1 MGTVAEIRGLS
12 AEERKQ
18 IVEGFNRTDED
29 FPLHLC
35 FHELF
40 EEQVERTPER
50 EALVFGDHRLT
61 YRELN
66 SRANQLARYL
76 RAQGLAASTPVGLF
90 LRRSDAMIITLLGI
104 LKAGGAYVPLHPDL
118 PKARL
123 EQQLSTV
130 KPPLIITQES
140 LWGRLPEVSC
150 QVICLEKEQT
160 AIAHEPATNLERH
173 ATPTDLIY
181 VIFTSGS
188 TGVPKAVATRQE
200 NVVNY
205 TQSFMRKLKL
215 GDFDASGG
223 LRMANVSTLSADL
236 GNTPIF
242 AALASGG
249 CLHMVPDDVLLDGKL
264 YGEYAVREQID
275 LLKIAPSHLRALM
288 ATGDPAKVLPPKHLV
303 IGGESLHWDFV
314 RQIREASPCKIL
326 NHYSPT
332 ETTIGCLTFE
342 TEADSALS
350 SVTAVVPL
358 GRPIAN
364 MRVYVLDQDLQPI
377 PVAVPGDL
385 YIGGRGVSNGY
396 LGRPD
401 LTAEKFMPDPLN
413 PESGL
418 RFYRSGDRARFLPG
432 GIIEFL
438 GREDNQVKVR
448 GFRVELGEVEAVLSR
463 HPAIEQAVVVFKQS
477 MGGDQRLVA
486 FAIAPEKPAASE
498 LREFMLQHVPDYM
511 VPSNFVYVDAFPLNA
526 NGKADRQVLAE
537 RIPSDAPLTMDF
549 SGMDDVQEKI
559 AGIWCTVLQRAEVG
573 LNDNFFELGGHSLL
587 ATQIIARL
595 RSAFD
600 IPVPLRAIFEA
611 PTVAGLAEVVKQQS
625 AEASEPEDIA
635 KILSEVE
642 GLSEEEARSLLE
654 ASK

>member
-12 AEERKQ
+12 AEERQQ
-18 IVEGFNRTDED
+18 IVAGFNRTDDD
-29 FPLHLC
+29 FPLYLC

-50 EALVFGDHRLT
+50 EALVFGDRRLT
-61 YRELN
+61 YSGLN
-66 SRANQLARYL
+66 ARANRLARYL
-76 RAQGLAASTPVGLF
+76 RAQGLAPSTPVGLF
-90 LRRSDAMIITLLGI
+90 LRRSDEMIITLLGI
-104 LKAGGAYVPLHPDL
+104 LKAGGAYVALHPDL

-130 KPPLIITQES
+130 KPPLVITQES
-140 LWGRLPEVSC
+140 LLAKLPEVSC
-150 QVICLEKEQT
+150 QVISIEKEQP
-160 AIAHEPATNLERH
+160 AIARESSANLERH

-188 TGVPKAVATRQE
+188 TGVPKAVATRHE

-205 TQSFMRKLKL
+205 TQSIVRKLKL
-215 GDFDASGG
+215 SDFEASGG

-264 YGEYAVREQID
+264 YGEYAEREKID

-314 RQIREASPCKIL
+314 RQIRQASPCRIL

-342 TEADSALS
+342 TEADSGLS
-350 SVTAVVPL
+350 TVTAVVPL

-364 MRVYVLDQDLQPI
+364 MKVYVLDQDLQPL
-377 PVAVPGDL
+377 PVGVPGDL

-401 LTAEKFMPDPLN
+401 LTAEKFMADPLN
-413 PESGL
+413 PASGL

-463 HPAIEQAVVVFKQS
+463 HAAIEQAVVVFKQS
-477 MGGDQRLVA
+477 TGGDQRLVA
-486 FAIAPEKPAASE
+486 FAIAPEKPVASE
-498 LREFMLQHVPDYM
+498 LREFMLRYVPDYM
-511 VPSNFVYVDAFPLNA
+511 VPSSFVYVDAFPLNA

-537 RIPSDAPLTMDF
+537 RIPLDAPLTVGF

-559 AGIWCTVLQRAEVG
+559 AGIWCTVLQRAQVG
-573 LNDNFFELGGHSLL
+573 LHDNFFELGGHSLL

-611 PTVAGLAEVVKQQS
+611 PTVAGLAEVVTQQS

-635 KILSEVE
+635 RILSEVE

>member
-1 MGTVAEIRGLS
+1 MGTVAEIRALS
-12 AEERKQ
+12 AEEHKQ
-18 IVEGFNRTDED
+18 IVEGFNHTDED

-50 EALVFGDHRLT
+50 TALVFGDHRFT

-66 SRANQLARYL
+66 SRSNQLARYL

-90 LRRSDAMIITLLGI
+90 LRRSDEMIITLLGI
-104 LKAGGAYVPLHPDL
+104 LKAGGAYVALHPDL

-130 KPPLIITQES
+130 KPPLVITQES
-140 LWGRLPEVSC
+140 LLERLPEVSC
-150 QVICLEKEQT
+150 QVICLEEEQP

-188 TGVPKAVATRQE
+188 TGVPKAVATRHE

-205 TQSFMRKLKL
+205 TQSIMRKLKL
-215 GDFDASGG
+215 ADFEASGG
-223 LRMANVSTLSADL
+223 CRMANVSTLSADL

-249 CLHMVPDDVLLDGKL
+249 SLHMVPDDVLLDGKL
-264 YGEYAVREQID
+264 YGEHAVREKID

-314 RQIREASPCKIL
+314 RQIRESSRCKIL

-342 TEADSALS
+342 TEVDSALA
-350 SVTAVVPL
+350 SVSAVVPL

-364 MRVYVLDQDLQPI
+364 MKVYILDQEMQPV
-377 PVAVPGDL
+377 PVGVPGDL

-401 LTAEKFMPDPLN
+401 LTAEKFMADPLN
-413 PESGL
+413 PGSGL

-432 GIIEFL
+432 GIVEFL

-463 HPAIEQAVVVFKQS
+463 HPAIQQAVVVFKQFP
-477 MGGDQRLVA
+477 GGDQKLVA
-486 FAIAPEKPAASE
+486 FVVAAGKPSDSE
-498 LREFMLQHVPDYM
+498 FREFMLRYVPDYM
-511 VPSNFVYVDAFPLNA
+511 VPSSFVYVDAFPLNA
-526 NGKADRQVLAE
+526 NGKADRQALAE
-537 RIPSDAPLTMDF
+537 RVSAAAPATAGF
-549 SGMDDVQEKI
+549 NGMDAVQEKI
-559 AGIWCTVLQRAEVG
+559 AEIWCMVLQRPEVG
-573 LNDNFFELGGHSLL
+573 LDDNFFELGGHSLL

-595 RSAFD
+595 RTAFNV
-600 IPVPLRAIFEA
+600 PVPLRAIFEG
-611 PTVAGLAEVVKQQS
+611 PTVAGLAEVLKQHS
-625 AEASEPEDIA
+625 AGAAEQEDIA

>member
-1 MGTVAEIRGLS
+1 VGTVAEIRTLS
-12 AEERKQ
+12 AEEREQ
-18 IVEGFNRTDED
+18 IVKEFNRTDED

-50 EALVFGDHRLT
+50 TALVLGDHRFT

-66 SRANQLARYL
+66 ARANKLARYL
-76 RAQGLAASTPVGLF
+76 REQGLAASTPVGLF
-90 LRRSDAMIITLLGI
+90 LRRSDEMIITLLGI
-104 LKAGGAYVPLHPDL
+104 LKAGGAYVALHPDL

-123 EQQLSTV
+123 EQQLATV
-130 KPPLIITQES
+130 KPPLLITQEV
-140 LWGRLPEVSC
+140 LLDRLPEISC
-150 QVICLEKEQT
+150 QVICLEQEQN
-160 AIAHEPATNLERH
+160 AIAHERATNLERR

-188 TGVPKAVATRQE
+188 TGVPKAVATRHE

-205 TQSFMRKLKL
+205 TQSIMRKLNL
-215 GDFDASGG
+215 ADFDAGGG

-236 GNTPIF
+236 GNTQIF

-264 YGEYAVREQID
+264 YGEYGLREKID

-314 RQIREASPCKIL
+314 QQIRQSSPCKIL

-342 TEADSALS
+342 TEADSALAS
-350 SVTAVVPL
+350 ATAVVPL

-364 MRVYVLDQDLQPI
+364 MKVYVLDQDLQPV
-377 PVAVPGDL
+377 PLGVPGDL

-401 LTAEKFMPDPLN
+401 LTAEKFMADPLN
-413 PESGL
+413 PVSGL

-463 HPAIEQAVVVFKQS
+463 HPAIEQAVVVFKDFSNGNQ
-477 MGGDQRLVA
+477 QLVA
-486 FAIAPEKPAASE
+486 FTIAKGKPADGE
-498 LREFMLQHVPDYM
+498 LREFMLRYVPDYM
-511 VPSNFVYVDAFPLNA
+511 VPSQFLQVDAFPLNA
-526 NGKADRQVLAE
+526 NGKADRPVLAE
-537 RIPSDAPLTMDF
+537 RIPAVASASAGF
-549 SGMDDVQEKI
+549 NGMDAVQQKI
-559 AGIWCTVLQRAEVG
+559 AEVWCTVLQRSEVG
-573 LNDNFFELGGHSLL
+573 LHDNFFELGGHSLL

-600 IPVPLRAIFEA
+600 VPVPLRAIFEA
-611 PTVAGLAEVVKQQS
+611 PTVAGLAEIIQRHS
-625 AEASEPEDIA
+625 AEAAEQEDIA
-635 KILSEVE
+635 RILSEVE
-642 GLSEEEARSLLE
+642 GLSEEEARTLLE
-654 ASK
+654 ASN

>member
-1 MGTVAEIRGLS
+1 VGTVAEIRTLS
-12 AEERKQ
+12 AEEREQ
-18 IVEGFNRTDED
+18 IVKEFNRTDED

-50 EALVFGDHRLT
+50 TALVFGDHRFT

-66 SRANQLARYL
+66 ARANKLARYL
-76 RAQGLAASTPVGLF
+76 REQGLAASTPVGLF
-90 LRRSDAMIITLLGI
+90 LRRSDEMIITLLGI
-104 LKAGGAYVPLHPDL
+104 LKAGGAYVALHPDL

-123 EQQLSTV
+123 EQQLATV
-130 KPPLIITQES
+130 KPPLLITQEV
-140 LWGRLPEVSC
+140 LLDRLPEISC
-150 QVICLEKEQT
+150 QVICLEQEQN
-160 AIAHEPATNLERH
+160 AIAHERATNLERR

-188 TGVPKAVATRQE
+188 TGVPKAVATRHE

-205 TQSFMRKLKL
+205 TQSIMRKLNL
-215 GDFDASGG
+215 ADFDAGGG

-264 YGEYAVREQID
+264 YGEYGLREKID

-314 RQIREASPCKIL
+314 QQIRQSSRCKIL

-342 TEADSALS
+342 TEADSALAS
-350 SVTAVVPL
+350 ATAVVPL

-364 MRVYVLDQDLQPI
+364 MKVYVLDQDLQPV
-377 PVAVPGDL
+377 PLGVPGDL

-401 LTAEKFMPDPLN
+401 LTAEKFMADPLN
-413 PESGL
+413 PVSGL

-463 HPAIEQAVVVFKQS
+463 HPAIEQAVVVFKDFSNGNQ
-477 MGGDQRLVA
+477 QLVA
-486 FAIAPEKPAASE
+486 FTIAKGKPADGE
-498 LREFMLQHVPDYM
+498 LREFMLRYVPDYM
-511 VPSNFVYVDAFPLNA
+511 VPSQFLQVDAFPLNV
-526 NGKADRQVLAE
+526 NGKADRPVLAE
-537 RIPSDAPLTMDF
+537 RIPAVASASAGF
-549 SGMDDVQEKI
+549 NGMDAVQQKI
-559 AGIWCTVLQRAEVG
+559 AEVWCTVLQRSEVG
-573 LNDNFFELGGHSLL
+573 LHDNFFELGGHSLL

-600 IPVPLRAIFEA
+600 VPVPLRAIFEA
-611 PTVAGLAEVVKQQS
+611 PTVAGLAEIIQRHS
-625 AEASEPEDIA
+625 AEAAEQEDIA
-635 KILSEVE
+635 RILSEVE
-642 GLSEEEARSLLE
+642 GLSEEEARTLLE
-654 ASK
+654 ASN

>member
-1 MGTVAEIRGLS
+1 METILEAPSVTADQ
-12 AEERKQ
+12 RKE
-18 IVEGFNRTDED
+18 IVEGFNQTDES

-40 EEQVERTPER
+40 EEQAERVPERT
-50 EALVFGDHRLT
+50 ALVFGEHRFT

-66 SRANQLARYL
+66 DRANQLARYL
-76 RAQGLAASTPVGLF
+76 RAQGLSASTPVGLF
-90 LRRSDAMIITLLGI
+90 LRRSDEMIIIMLGI
-104 LKAGGAYVPLHPDL
+104 LKAGGAYVALHADL

-123 EQQLSTV
+123 EQQLATV
-130 KPPLIITQES
+130 KPPLLISQED
-140 LWGRLPEVSC
+140 LLGRLPEVTC
-150 QVICLEKEQT
+150 QVICLEQERD
-160 AIAHEPATNLERH
+160 AIARQPTTSLERR
-173 ATPTDLIY
+173 ATPHDLIY

-188 TGVPKAVATRQE
+188 TGIPKAVATRHE

-205 TQSFMRKLKL
+205 TQSITRKLKVAE
-215 GDFDASGG
+215 FEARGG
-223 LRMANVSTLSADL
+223 MRMANVSTLSADL

-264 YGEYAVREQID
+264 YGEYAVREKID

-314 RQIREASPCKIL
+314 RQIRQASPCKIM

-332 ETTIGCLTFE
+332 ETTIGCLIFE
-342 TEADSALS
+342 TEAESPLS

-364 MRVYVLDQDLQPI
+364 MRTYILDQNMQPV
-377 PVAVPGDL
+377 PLGVPGDL

-401 LTAEKFMPDPLN
+401 LTAEKFMADPLN
-413 PESGL
+413 PHSGL
-418 RFYRSGDRARFLPG
+418 RFYRSGDRARYHGG

-463 HPAIEQAVVVFKQS
+463 HPAVEQAVVVFKQFAA
-477 MGGDQRLVA
+477 GDQTLVG
-486 FAIAPEKPAASE
+486 FVIASNMPSANQ
-498 LREFMLQHVPDYM
+498 LREFMLQYVPDYM
-511 VPSNFVYVDAFPLNA
+511 VPSSFHHVDAFPLNA
-526 NGKADRQVLAE
+526 NGKADRQALAQRIAEAGFERVSLDGFDLVQQKVAEVWCAVLK
-537 RIPSDAPLTMDF
+537 RP
-549 SGMDDVQEKI
+549 
-559 AGIWCTVLQRAEVG
+559 EVG

-600 IPVPLRAIFEA
+600 VPVPLRAIFEA
-611 PTVAGLAEVVKQQS
+611 PTVAGLAEVIKQHSLES
-625 AEASEPEDIA
+625 AEQEDIA
-635 KILSEVE
+635 KILREVE
-642 GLSEEEARSLLE
+642 GLSEQEAKNLLE
-654 ASK
+654 SAN

>member
-1 MGTVAEIRGLS
+1 MSNVAEIRTLS
-12 AEERKQ
+12 ARQREE
-18 IVEGFNRTDED
+18 IVEGFNQTNES

-40 EEQVERTPER
+40 EEQVERTPDR
-50 EALVFGDHRLT
+50 IALVFGDRRLT

-66 SRANQLARYL
+66 ARANRLARYL

-90 LRRSDAMIITLLGI
+90 LRRSDEMIITLLGI
-104 LKAGGAYVPLHPDL
+104 LKAGGAYVALHPDL

-123 EQQLSTV
+123 EQQLATV
-130 KPPLIITQES
+130 KPPLLITQEA
-140 LWGRLPEVSC
+140 LVERLPDVSC
-150 QVICLEKEQT
+150 QVLCLEKEQS
-160 AIAHEPATNLERH
+160 AVAREMATNLERR
-173 ATPTDLIY
+173 ATPNDLIY

-188 TGVPKAVATRQE
+188 TGVPKAVATRHE

-205 TQSFMRKLKL
+205 TQSIMRKLKVL
-215 GDFDASGG
+215 DFDAKGG
-223 LRMANVSTLSADL
+223 MRMANVSTLSADL

-249 CLHMVPDDVLLDGKL
+249 CLHMIPDDVLLDGNL
-264 YGEYAVREQID
+264 YGEYAVREKID
-275 LLKIAPSHLRALM
+275 LLKIAPSHMRALM

-314 RQIREASPCKIL
+314 RQIRQASACKIL

-342 TEADSALS
+342 TEADSPLS
-350 SVTAVVPL
+350 AVTAVVPL

-364 MRVYVLDQDLQPI
+364 MKVYVLDGSLQPV
-377 PVAVPGDL
+377 PVGVPGDL

-401 LTAEKFMPDPLN
+401 LTAEKFMSDPLH
-413 PESGL
+413 PESGQ
-418 RFYRSGDRARFLPG
+418 RFYRSGDRARFLDG
-432 GIIEFL
+432 GIVEFL

-463 HPAIEQAVVVFKQS
+463 HPAIEQAVVVCKQS
-477 MGGDQRLVA
+477 AEGLPSLVA
-486 FAIAPEKPAASE
+486 FAIASEPPSESE
-498 LREFMLQHVPDYM
+498 LREFMLRYVPDYM
-511 VPSNFVYVDAFPLNA
+511 VPAQFVYVHAFPLNA

-537 RIPSDAPLTMDF
+537 SIMGAAPAPAVME
-549 SGMDDVQEKI
+549 GMDAVQEKV
-559 AGIWCTVLQRAEVG
+559 AHVWCTVLQRSEVG

-600 IPVPLRAIFEA
+600 VPIPLRAIFEA
-611 PTVAGLAEVVKQQS
+611 PTVAGLADIVKHHN
-625 AEASEPEDIA
+625 AEAAEQEDIA

-642 GLSEEEARSLLE
+642 GLSEEEARNLLE

>member
-1 MGTVAEIRGLS
+1 VGTVAEIRTLS
-12 AEERKQ
+12 AEEREQ
-18 IVEGFNRTDED
+18 IVKEFNRTDED

-50 EALVFGDHRLT
+50 TALVFGDHRFT
-61 YRELN
+61 YCELN
-66 SRANQLARYL
+66 ARANKLARYL
-76 RAQGLAASTPVGLF
+76 REQGLAASTPVGLF
-90 LRRSDAMIITLLGI
+90 LRRSDEMIITLLGI
-104 LKAGGAYVPLHPDL
+104 LKAGGAYVALHPDL

-123 EQQLSTV
+123 EQQLATV
-130 KPPLIITQES
+130 KPPLLITQEV
-140 LWGRLPEVSC
+140 LLDRLPEISC
-150 QVICLEKEQT
+150 QVICLEQEQN
-160 AIAHEPATNLERH
+160 AIAHERATNLERR

-188 TGVPKAVATRQE
+188 TGVPKAVATRHE

-205 TQSFMRKLKL
+205 TQSIMRKLNL
-215 GDFDASGG
+215 ADFDAGGG

-264 YGEYAVREQID
+264 YGEYGLREKID

-314 RQIREASPCKIL
+314 QQIRQSSPCKIL

-342 TEADSALS
+342 TEADSALAS
-350 SVTAVVPL
+350 ATAVVPL

-364 MRVYVLDQDLQPI
+364 MKVYVLDQDLQPV
-377 PVAVPGDL
+377 PLGVPGDL

-401 LTAEKFMPDPLN
+401 LTAEKFMADPLN
-413 PESGL
+413 PVSGL

-463 HPAIEQAVVVFKQS
+463 HPAIEQAVVVFKDFSNGNQ
-477 MGGDQRLVA
+477 QLVA
-486 FAIAPEKPAASE
+486 FTIAKGKPADGE
-498 LREFMLQHVPDYM
+498 LREFMLRYVPDYM
-511 VPSNFVYVDAFPLNA
+511 VPSQFLQVDAFPLNV
-526 NGKADRQVLAE
+526 NGKADRPVLAE
-537 RIPSDAPLTMDF
+537 RIPAVASASAGF
-549 SGMDDVQEKI
+549 NGMDAVQQKI
-559 AGIWCTVLQRAEVG
+559 AEVWCTVLQRSEVG
-573 LNDNFFELGGHSLL
+573 LHDNFFELGGHSLL

-600 IPVPLRAIFEA
+600 VPVPLRAIFEA
-611 PTVAGLAEVVKQQS
+611 PTVAGLAEIIQRHS
-625 AEASEPEDIA
+625 AEAAEQEDIA
-635 KILSEVE
+635 RILSEVE
-642 GLSEEEARSLLE
+642 GLSEEEARTLLE
-654 ASK
+654 ASN